1 MAVHQRQFPQ
11 LVMLHILF
19 TKPEASG
26 EGAIWETELGSED
39 KPGEL
44 FN

>member
-1 MAVHQRQFPQ
+1 MAVHQRQFLQ
-11 LVMLHILF
+11 IVLLHILF

-26 EGAIWETELGSED
+26 EGAIWETVLGSKD
-39 KPGEL
+39 RPGKL